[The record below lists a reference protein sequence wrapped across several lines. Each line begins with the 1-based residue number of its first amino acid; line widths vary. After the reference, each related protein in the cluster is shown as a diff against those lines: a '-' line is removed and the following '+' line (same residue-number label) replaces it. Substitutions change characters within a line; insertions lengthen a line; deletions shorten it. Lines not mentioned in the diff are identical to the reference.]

1 LAARTAGRR
10 DNPGMRW
17 TLVVALLMPL
27 AAAAQAPPP
36 DEKTLEA
43 EVKKDPKN
51 GIAWM
56 RLGMARQAA
65 KKWDGAAEA
74 YQKAIDLK
82 FGVPVAAYNLATVHA
97 ARGDRDQAFA
107 ALEQASQNGFA
118 RFADAETDPD
128 LALLRA
134 DGRWAPTVKRMA
146 DAAFPCRAAA
156 RHRELD
162 FWVGEWEVR
171 APQGYLVGTS
181 SIQNLAEGCI
191 ILENWT
197 GNLGHGGKSI
207 NFYDGEKEAWRQVW
221 VDDGGSVT
229 DYLGHLRDGAM
240 RFEAQVQGKDGKRA
254 PRKMSFT
261 PQPDGSVRQTIEKSD
276 DGGKTWSPVFDGIY
290 RKKK

>member
-1 LAARTAGRR
+1 
-10 DNPGMRW
+10 
-17 TLVVALLMPL
+17 
-27 AAAAQAPPP
+27 
-36 DEKTLEA
+36 
-43 EVKKDPKN
+43 
-51 GIAWM
+51 
-56 RLGMARQAA
+56 
-65 KKWDGAAEA
+65 
-74 YQKAIDLK
+74 
-82 FGVPVAAYNLATVHA
+82 VPVAAYNLATVHA

-128 LALLRA
+128 LAPLRA

-221 VDDGGSVT
+221 GRRRWQRDRLPRPPARRGDA
-229 DYLGHLRDGAM
+229 LRGPG
-240 RFEAQVQGKDGKRA
+240 EGQGREDA

-276 DGGKTWSPVFDGIY
+276 DGARPGVPCSTASTGRKSRPVRQRFRASRIVSACRAIPRSCSPTPAGCAGW
-290 RKKK
+290 R